1 MSEAGEPGIQ
11 ISQYGR
17 VLLFLRPYQSK
28 FVFLFLIGLV
38 STSLT
43 LAQPYLTKLLIDDAL
58 LHRNIRGLWLLALW
72 MAICTG
78 LSFGLGLL
86 TTRAYTKLS
95 ANVLF
100 DMRSAVFRRLQ
111 CMSPQYFARTKIG
124 DIVSRLN
131 NDISELQRLSSDTLL
146 SFPTNLLFLV
156 GSAAMMAY
164 LDLTLFLVSIA
175 LTPFGILA
183 MRRYQGRLRGNVKE
197 LRERSAEIGSF
208 LIEAI
213 LSMRLIVCSNAQE
226 RKNEEFRT
234 RNGQFVDSLLKMQVT
249 SFLAGALPGAVLTVS
264 IAGLFLLGGSMVIRG
279 TLTLGGLMAFMAYY
293 SRLLS
298 PVQSFMSSYSA
309 LVTGSVSLNRVFTLL
324 DLAVLVN
331 ESRNAVR
338 LRSVSGSMCF
348 EQVSFEYENQEV
360 LRQLS
365 FTLAPRSVCVL
376 VGSSGAGKSTVLDLL
391 LRFYDPSAGRV
402 LLDDIDLR
410 EIALADLR
418 NAVAVV
424 EQTPFLFHS
433 TIRQNLLFAAP
444 DSEKFD
450 VEQAARAAGVHDFI
464 ISLPE
469 QYETVVG
476 ERGLALSAGQR
487 QRLAIARALLRK
499 PSVLILDEPSAAL
512 DPMAEFLLG
521 ETLRSLAQSCTVL
534 IVTHRPALVDIA
546 DHVIVLDQGRAVEQG
561 SPSELRA
568 SNSEF
573 ARHFRRNAEMAQ
585 TPTLA

>member
-1 MSEAGEPGIQ
+1 
-11 ISQYGR
+11 
-17 VLLFLRPYQSK
+17 
-28 FVFLFLIGLV
+28 
-38 STSLT
+38 
-43 LAQPYLTKLLIDDAL
+43 
-58 LHRNIRGLWLLALW
+58 
-72 MAICTG
+72 
-78 LSFGLGLL
+78 
-86 TTRAYTKLS
+86 
-95 ANVLF
+95 
-100 DMRSAVFRRLQ
+100 
-111 CMSPQYFARTKIG
+111 
-124 DIVSRLN
+124 
-131 NDISELQRLSSDTLL
+131 
-146 SFPTNLLFLV
+146 
-156 GSAAMMAY
+156 
-164 LDLTLFLVSIA
+164 
-175 LTPFGILA
+175 
-183 MRRYQGRLRGNVKE
+183 
-197 LRERSAEIGSF
+197 
-208 LIEAI
+208 
-213 LSMRLIVCSNAQE
+213 
-226 RKNEEFRT
+226 
-234 RNGQFVDSLLKMQVT
+234 
-249 SFLAGALPGAVLTVS
+249 
-264 IAGLFLLGGSMVIRG
+264 
-279 TLTLGGLMAFMAYY
+279 
-293 SRLLS
+293 
-298 PVQSFMSSYSA
+298 
-309 LVTGSVSLNRVFTLL
+309 
-324 DLAVLVN
+324 
-331 ESRNAVR
+331 
-338 LRSVSGSMCF
+338 MCF